1 MRKWSSTKPASPSV
15 RWLRLLVA
23 SYQRDCYRPSHLPF
37 GNNQRKNRLVVRCM
51 FSCGIE
57 PKWPGPRCREHKNR
71 LHPRYGNFESTV
83 CPWNNFNLSSPSLI
97 LNVFFLKQVYDKNA
111 VLFLLCRSFSRV
123 SAFNFYLLIQLLH
136 WESSACTVQVRL
148 VNVRKMQRI
157 QRKKYRALQ
166 SRIFGYWEGYTANNI
181 SSRRLLKS
189 CSRLEHGPVRTD

>member
-83 CPWNNFNLSSPSLI
+83 CPWNNFNLSRPSLI
-97 LNVFFLKQVYDKNA
+97 LNA

-136 WESSACTVQVRL
+136 RESSVCTVQVRL

-157 QRKKYRALQ
+157 QRKKYHALQ
-166 SRIFGYWEGYTANNI
+166 ARIFGYWEGYTANNI

-189 CSRLEHGPVRTD
+189 CSRLVHGSVHTD

>member
-57 PKWPGPRCREHKNR
+57 PKWPGPRCREHKNW

-136 WESSACTVQVRL
+136 RKSSVCTVQVRL

-166 SRIFGYWEGYTANNI
+166 ARIFGYWEGYTANNI

-189 CSRLEHGPVRTD
+189 CSRLVHGPVRTD